1 MGLISQGLTG
11 SSHGFTGVVRG
22 LIGVGYDLVSFALK
36 ELEERVTNL
45 ISAHVHAAL
54 PENSRV
60 RILPYCRSCNQLRL
74 VFLRKRGGR
83 RKNLKQNKNQR
94 EPFTANLRPQS

>member
-1 MGLISQGLTG
+1 
-11 SSHGFTGVVRG
+11 
-22 LIGVGYDLVSFALK
+22 YDLVSFALK

-60 RILPYCRSCNQLRL
+60 RILPYCRSCLKLRL
-74 VFLRKRGGR
+74 VFLWKRADEMKKSFNRG
-83 RKNLKQNKNQR
+83 K
-94 EPFTANLRPQS
+94 S